1 MTAITFD
8 TLAYS
13 KTLQAA
19 GIPPEQADALAK
31 AQKTAIQEMV
41 EAKELA
47 SKHDLYMALAAQMHE
62 ILKWLSGLVSAQSA
76 LLIAVI
82 ALLK

>member
-47 SKHDLYMALAAQMHE
+47 SKHALYLALAAQTHE
-62 ILKWLSGLVSAQSA
+62 ILKWMIGLVSAQSA

>member
-47 SKHDLYMALAAQMHE
+47 SKHDLYMALAAQKHE
-62 ILKWLSGLVSAQSA
+62 ILKWMIGLVSAQSA

>member
-47 SKHDLYMALAAQMHE
+47 SKHDLYMARGSKA
-62 ILKWLSGLVSAQSA
+62 
-76 LLIAVI
+76 
-82 ALLK
+82 

>member
-19 GIPPEQADALAK
+19 GMPQEQADALAK
-31 AQKTAIQEMV
+31 AQKTAIDEMV
-41 EAKELA
+41 AAKELA
-47 SKHDLYMALAAQMHE
+47 TKHDLYVALAENRHE
-62 ILKWLSGLVSAQSA
+62 LLKWMTGMFVTQSA

-82 ALLK
+82 AFIK